1 MFTRRTLLGAISAVA
16 FLTAAGG
23 VSAQENYD
31 IALISKGFQH
41 QFWQA
46 VKAGADQAAAD
57 VTKPMAYNQGFYN
70 LFLAIAV
77 FVGIAFAIGGS
88 IAIGATLVITG
99 TASMAA
105 AALVL
110 ALSSPDKIAAALKQ
124 GVVPALGIVVLAI
137 GLAL

>member
-1 MFTRRTLLGAISAVA
+1 MVIAGLVLAAIAALVHVFIFYLESIAWTSARARATFGTGTVEQA
-16 FLTAAGG
+16 
-23 VSAQENYD
+23 SAQKEL
-31 IALISKGFQH
+31 AF
-41 QFWQA
+41 
-46 VKAGADQAAAD
+46 
-57 VTKPMAYNQGFYN
+57 NQGFYN